1 MKFDNGDFMKIY
13 QETSNLVETT
23 QNCWTLYM

>member
-13 QETSNLVETT
+13 QETPNLVEIR
-23 QNCWTLYM
+23 

>member
-1 MKFDNGDFMKIY
+1 MKIY